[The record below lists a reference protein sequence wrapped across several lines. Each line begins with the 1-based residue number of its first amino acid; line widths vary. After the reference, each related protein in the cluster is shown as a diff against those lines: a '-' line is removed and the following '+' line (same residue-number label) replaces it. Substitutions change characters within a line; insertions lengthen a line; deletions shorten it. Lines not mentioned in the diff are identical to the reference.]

1 MLGQRVL
8 TAVIGL
14 PPLVA
19 FIIWGPGWAIWLLF
33 IITGLVAFSEYHHIV
48 TYSDPRIAWISVIA
62 GEAMLGLLAL
72 SAFMAAWGAAVAG
85 LGGLAV
91 LALILYSSR
100 QQVLEEAA
108 LAFLSLGLVF
118 LPLGFMGAIALS
130 PGPGRWWLLFLMAT
144 LFAAD
149 TAAYFIGRAWG
160 RKKMSPFVS
169 PAKTWA
175 GFYGGLLGGG
185 LAGGVFIG
193 FAIGLVSDQP
203 FDPAMGVLVGIALAA
218 LGVIGDLTV
227 SLLKRTFSVKDASKI
242 LPGHGGLLDRLDSF
256 ILAGPAF
263 YFILLFWGK

>member
-19 FIIWGPGWAIWLLF
+19 LIIWGPGWAIWLLF
-33 IITGLVAFSEYHHIV
+33 MAAGPLAFFEYARIVARF
-48 TYSDPRIAWISVIA
+48 DPRIAWTSLIA
-62 GEAMLGLLAL
+62 GEALLGLLAL

-85 LGGLAV
+85 LGALAV
-91 LALILYSSR
+91 LALVFYSSR
-100 QQVLEEAA
+100 QKILEEAA

-118 LPLGFMGAIALS
+118 LPLGFMAAIALS

-149 TAAYFIGRAWG
+149 TTAYFIGRAWG
-160 RKKMSPFVS
+160 RKKMSPHLS

-185 LAGGVFIG
+185 LAGGAFIG
-193 FAIGLVSDQP
+193 LAVGLVSDQP
-203 FDPAMGVLVGIALAA
+203 FDPALGVLVGIALAT
-218 LGVIGDLTV
+218 LGVVGDLTV
-227 SLLKRTFSVKDASKI
+227 SLLKRTFGVKDASTI
-242 LPGHGGLLDRLDSF
+242 LPGHGGFLDRLDSF

-263 YFILLFWGK
+263 YFILLLWGR